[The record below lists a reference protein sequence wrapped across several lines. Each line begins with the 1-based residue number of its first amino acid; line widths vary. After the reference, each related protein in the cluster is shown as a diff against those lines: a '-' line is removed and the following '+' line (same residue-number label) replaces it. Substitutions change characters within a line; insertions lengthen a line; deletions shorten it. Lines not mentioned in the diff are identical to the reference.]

1 MINWKKTGKI
11 LMAAALLV
19 GGALAA
25 YLLLTP
31 AEPSQ
36 TVPPGPVADTLFG
49 IPVDSFHIVKEVVR
63 PNQNLGDILTG
74 FGVSM
79 TRIDQLARKA
89 ENIFDVR
96 KIRTGQPY
104 YLFQSPDTSREARF
118 MVYENN
124 RIEYVI
130 FDLSDSLT
138 ITQGRKKVRAEHR
151 SASGTI
157 TSNLWNTMTD
167 NNLNPALAIEMSEI
181 YAWTIDFFGIQKGDR
196 FRLLFI
202 EQYVDSTSIGVGPI
216 YAAEFEH
223 MGKSY
228 YAFRF
233 SQDEGFD
240 YFDDRGENLRKA
252 FLKAPLSFSRIS
264 SRFSGSRLHPV
275 LKIRRPHFGV
285 DYAAPKGTPVM
296 TIGDGTVVERGYK
309 GGGGNT
315 VKIKHN
321 TVYTTLYLHLSG
333 FAKGITPGARVRQGD
348 VIGYVGST
356 GLSTGPHLDF
366 RVYKNGSPV
375 DPLKLDV
382 PPGEPV
388 KAAFKPDFTTIKDSL
403 TTLLYKINWQKD
415 ALSQ

>member
-1 MINWKKTGKI
+1 M
-11 LMAAALLV
+11 
-19 GGALAA
+19 
-25 YLLLTP
+25 
-31 AEPSQ
+31 
-36 TVPPGPVADTLFG
+36 
-49 IPVDSFHIVKEVVR
+49 
-63 PNQNLGDILTG
+63 
-74 FGVSM
+74 
-79 TRIDQLARKA
+79 
-89 ENIFDVR
+89 
-96 KIRTGQPY
+96 
-104 YLFQSPDTSREARF
+104 
-118 MVYENN
+118 
-124 RIEYVI
+124 
-130 FDLSDSLT
+130 
-138 ITQGRKKVRAEHR
+138 
-151 SASGTI
+151 
-157 TSNLWNTMTD
+157 
-167 NNLNPALAIEMSEI
+167 
-181 YAWTIDFFGIQKGDR
+181 
-196 FRLLFI
+196 
-202 EQYVDSTSIGVGPI
+202 GPI

-388 KAAFKPDFTTIKDSL
+388 KAAFKTDFTTIKDSL

>member
-1 MINWKKTGKI
+1 MDWKKTGKFLI
-11 LMAAALLV
+11 TGVVLIAAAT
-19 GGALAA
+19 AA
-25 YLLLTP
+25 YILLTP
-31 AEPSQ
+31 EKPRDPAPEAVIPEM
-36 TVPPGPVADTLFG
+36 LFG
-49 IPVDSFHIVKEVVR
+49 FPVDSFHIVEGVVK

-74 FGVSM
+74 FGLNMS
-79 TRIDQLARKA
+79 TIDQLARNC
-89 ENIFDVR
+89 EGIFDVR
-96 KIRTGQPY
+96 KIRTGQHF
-104 YLFQSPDTSREARF
+104 YLFQSPGSAREARYL
-118 MVYENN
+118 VYENN

-130 FDLSDSLT
+130 FDLSDSLS
-138 ITQGRKKVRAEHR
+138 ISLGRKKVRVEQRA
-151 SASGTI
+151 ASGTI
-157 TSNLWNTMTD
+157 ESSLWNTMTS
-167 NNLNPALAIEMSEI
+167 NNLNPVLAVEMSEI

-196 FRLLFI
+196 FRLLYQ
-202 EQYVDSTSIGVGPI
+202 EQFVDTVSIGVGPI

-252 FLKAPLSFSRIS
+252 FLKAPLEFRRIS
-264 SRFSGSRLHPV
+264 SHFSGSRLHPV
-275 LKIRRPHFGV
+275 LKIRRPHYGV
-285 DYAAPKGTPVM
+285 DYAAPRGTPVVS
-296 TIGDGTVVERGYK
+296 IGDGTVIERGYK

-333 FAKGITPGARVRQGD
+333 FAKGIAPGARVRQGE

-366 RVYKNGSPV
+366 RVYKNGTPI

-388 KAAFKPDFTTIKDSL
+388 KAEFRPGFTNNKDSL
-403 TTLLYKINWQKD
+403 TVLLYKINWNGHQ
-415 ALSQ
+415 